1 MVLKQ
6 SVSQPIVK
14 IYNDNYY
21 HIYNRGNNK
30 ELIFFEEDNYRFF
43 LKQFKQYVSPFCIV
57 YAYCLMP
64 NHFHFFLRINDQEA
78 FDKGIKNFFI
88 SYSKAINKKY
98 DRVGSLFQG
107 RYKASEITTESY
119 YTTIVAYIHQN
130 PVVAGI
136 VKEMAGYKYSSYSA
150 YLSDKP
156 TLIEKNEVL
165 EWFGGLQAF
174 IDLHKILLDDKL
186 INKHFEE

>member
-1 MVLKQ
+1 LGSFQ
-6 SVSQPIVK
+6 IVK
-14 IYNDNYY
+14 IKPDTYY

-30 ELIFFEEDNYRFF
+30 ELIFFEEDNYKFF
-43 LKQFKQYVSPFCIV
+43 LSQFKKLVSPYCMV

-64 NHFHFFLRINDQEA
+64 NHFHFFLRINDHET

-88 SYSKAINKKY
+88 SYSKAVNKKY
-98 DRVGSLFQG
+98 NRVGALFQG
-107 RYKASEITTESY
+107 RYKASEITTDSY

-136 VKEMAGYKYSSYSA
+136 VKEMANYKYSSYSA

-156 TLIEKNEVL
+156 TVVERNEVL
-165 EWFGGLQAF
+165 EWFGGLHVF
-174 IDLHKILLDDKL
+174 IDLHKILLDDKT
-186 INKHFEE
+186 INRYFEGNV